1 MTLKKTLNRKTQ
13 VNSTVPLQIISST
26 RNLKVVR
33 IFRPGTSGSLDVLIT
48 TTTTAPGL

>member
-1 MTLKKTLNRKTQ
+1 MTLQKKIGKLKLTRQSET
-13 VNSTVPLQIISST
+13 TYPT